1 MFTYMRTC
9 RCDQIGRLNESFR
22 TDFFTKVAK
31 IFSIFRKKAL
41 AMFWAT
47 IEKLRYLYLIPTLAV
62 PDDFE
67 LGK

>member
-1 MFTYMRTC
+1 MKVFG
-9 RCDQIGRLNESFR
+9 QI
-22 TDFFTKVAK
+22 FFYKVAK